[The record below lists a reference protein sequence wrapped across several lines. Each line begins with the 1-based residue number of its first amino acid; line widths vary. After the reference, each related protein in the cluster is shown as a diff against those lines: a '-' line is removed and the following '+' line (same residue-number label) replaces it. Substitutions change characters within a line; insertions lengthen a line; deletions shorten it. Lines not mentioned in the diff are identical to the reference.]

1 MTIRIEPHS
10 FHVLLRHPQI
20 GEAEEADETV
30 DRWLFHHVA
39 TIRVSGPGGI
49 IAPLDEAYALTQN
62 DRIESGTWASRPGVI
77 LTQEGERLRCRD
89 GGGLRNLSVGDV
101 LMHVQTAEAWMVA
114 EDGFKLLAD
123 TGTCYTVCE

>member
-1 MTIRIEPHS
+1 M
-10 FHVLLRHPQI
+10 
-20 GEAEEADETV
+20 
-30 DRWLFHHVA
+30 
-39 TIRVSGPGGI
+39 
-49 IAPLDEAYALTQN
+49 
-62 DRIESGTWASRPGVI
+62 I

-89 GGGLRNLSVGDV
+89 GGGLRSLSVGDV